1 MIKKKILIIGITG
14 QDGSYLAKLILNK
27 KFIVHGTSRKKSDW
41 AKNLKYLNIS
51 NKIRV
56 YQTDKKFNNLNK
68 ILSNNYDY
76 IFYIRPEF
84 DIVDDGVRSISLDF
98 RDEIS
103 DLFEGFITELPR
115 EHITVSGSVRERV
128 DQVLKVIS

>member
-1 MIKKKILIIGITG
+1 M
-14 QDGSYLAKLILNK
+14 
-27 KFIVHGTSRKKSDW
+27 
-41 AKNLKYLNIS
+41 
-51 NKIRV
+51 
-56 YQTDKKFNNLNK
+56 
-68 ILSNNYDY
+68 
-76 IFYIRPEF
+76 F